1 MAPPTPKQ
9 TRELARA
16 KVVNELLCTE
26 RTYAQ
31 ELARFVE
38 VLVPKLESGHITKTK
53 QDFFHGLTGLVQNLE
68 QFLHLSRATIE
79 DLEHTSSLELSLNR
93 LTRVLPLYTQYA
105 TNYAN
110 ARQCIAKLLENGSLF
125 VLEDWEL
132 ALRNEPKRTGMEGFL
147 ILPIQRI
154 PRYVLLLT
162 ELGKHY
168 SITTEAVESELVA
181 NAALEAE
188 ACALGMDSAVAEVH
202 RIQALQLLFDLV
214 QPNATVELERLL
226 LNSTASIIHSSELI
240 HPNTGKQYL
249 YALLSPDIL
258 LVISTLKRYCKRVLK
273 LVLVTTVLSHTVP
286 TQFTL
291 ISKDFSI
298 LLECKSKQDL
308 DLWIDA
314 LNAAPTVLP
323 TSTVRKSSMLKQII
337 SYPSSQDSGG
347 GGECSLCA
355 SGFTLLTRKHLCGKC
370 LCEVCAS
377 CSPQRRY
384 VNASVMRVCECCT
397 EEMDF
402 ARESHSPHLLRLS
415 IHLTIQSE
423 VDYYWSVVSDP
434 QPQQHYGPSIQGK
447 FLITVP
453 LLEEGNVI
461 TINLASHHGSLVIA
475 SRVVNVC
482 ELVNHPRISHGF
494 TDKLSMFMD
503 EQRDLAHPVLVTY
516 ALLPAPDLFLN
527 SIGEGIRVG
536 SSGTPT
542 PPPSTSSLFQ
552 LSATRRKSVD
562 SMLRQLTPPS
572 GKAPSP
578 VMPPPPLLSSPTKPR
593 KRFNLR
599 AFKDEFESKAA
610 NSLFFTRLS
619 EVILGWAIRN
629 ATEGSSLQAFYA
641 QQLFR
646 LHTQAA
652 LLAKAPNEF
661 SLPQLVVSETLYVN
675 KLEALVER
683 YNRRSIRPVSS
694 SSSSSISVAP
704 SPPSYSSL
712 SKVKQAL
719 ASTFAQPVSEED
731 AFQFPQVAN
740 CLNAVRQ
747 MITIHRSFLGEVTG
761 PFGFEALHRLASL
774 AKVYSTYGTHLAE
787 CYLLL
792 LLLLQDGKPSKKVSE
807 LLPCGGAAEEDPELA
822 LKWVLMAQGILRPSP
837 SATSPSHWGL
847 LDLLVAPLQRINFYC
862 EFAREMASS
871 SLAALLTTS
880 RFLVKSLLRRANL
893 KLLRELDSRITPN
906 DRDALLLV
914 DGRRWF
920 LRAGVLVWNST
931 EVVVLLFTDQLVVC
945 KPGNSSWDVLQ
956 QVEFRGKG
964 STVLHPSPTVAMSAA
979 VSDSR
984 FAFQL
989 NQLLLFV
996 PRQIQPIKPA
1006 LLGVASNL
1014 SGNVVG
1020 PGGFRY
1026 AAAKAPAT
1034 SNLEKK
1040 DTKLKRQLKAEWV
1053 DDLKRLIFMWDKLD
1067 HSNGN
1072 NGNEDD
1078 DRDEEVCWRDDIV
1091 AWNLLHGAGQRPVS
1105 RKEYDML

>member
-9 TRELARA
+9 SRELARA
-16 KVVNELLCTE
+16 KVVDELLCTE

-38 VLVPKLESGHITKTK
+38 RLVPKLESGHITKTK
-53 QDFFHGLTGLVQNLE
+53 QDFFHGLTGLVHNLE

-110 ARQCIAKLLENGSLF
+110 ARQCIATLLANGSLF
-125 VLEDWEL
+125 MTEDWEL
-132 ALRNEPKRTGMEGFL
+132 ASRNEPKRTGLEGFL

-168 SITTEAVESELVA
+168 SLTTEAAESALVA
-181 NAALEAE
+181 NAALQAE
-188 ACALGMDSAVAEVH
+188 ACALRMDSAVAEVH
-202 RIQALQLLFDLV
+202 RVQALQQLFDLV
-214 QPNATVELERLL
+214 QPNATLELERLL
-226 LNSTASIIHSSELI
+226 LNSTSSVVHSSELI
-240 HPNTGKQYL
+240 HPSTGKQYL
-249 YALLSPDIL
+249 YALLSPDTL
-258 LVISTLKRYCKRVLK
+258 LVISPVKRYCKRILQ
-273 LVLVTTVLSHTVP
+273 LVLVTTVLSHKVP
-286 TQFTL
+286 LQFTL
-291 ISKDFSI
+291 TSKDFSI
-298 LLECKSKQDL
+298 VLEAKSRHDL
-308 DLWIDA
+308 DAWMDA
-314 LNAAPTVLP
+314 LNAAPTTLR
-323 TSTVRKSSMLKQII
+323 SSSVRKSSLLKQII
-337 SYPSSQDSGG
+337 SYPSSQDSNG
-347 GGECSLCA
+347 GGECTLCA
-355 SGFTLLTRKHLCGKC
+355 AGFTLLTRKHVCDKC
-370 LCEVCAS
+370 QSDVCAS

-384 VNASVMRVCECCT
+384 VNATVLRVCECCA
-397 EEMDF
+397 EEMDV
-402 ARESHSPHLLRLS
+402 ARESQSPHLLRLS
-415 IHLTIQSE
+415 IHLTIHSE
-423 VDYYWSVVSDP
+423 VDYYWSVVVSSS
-434 QPQQHYGPSIQGK
+434 QQLYGPSIQGK
-447 FLITVP
+447 FLIPVP
-453 LLEEGNVI
+453 MLEEGNVI
-461 TINLASHHGSLVIA
+461 TINLASHHGALVIA

-482 ELVNHPRISHGF
+482 ELVNHSRISHGF
-494 TDKLSMFMD
+494 TDKLAMFMD

-516 ALLPAPDLFLN
+516 ALLPSPDLFLH
-527 SIGEGIRVG
+527 SEKVGDGIRVG
-536 SSGTPT
+536 SSGTP
-542 PPPSTSSLFQ
+542 PLPPSASSSLFQ
-552 LSATRRKSVD
+552 LNATRRKSVD

-572 GKAPSP
+572 SKPPSP
-578 VMPPPPLLSSPTKPR
+578 PSMPPSSPTKPR

-683 YNRRSIRPVSS
+683 YNRRSMRPTSS
-694 SSSSSISVAP
+694 SSH
-704 SPPSYSSL
+704 SSL

-807 LLPCGGAAEEDPELA
+807 LLPCAGAAEEDPELA

-837 SATSPSHWGL
+837 SATAPSHWGL

-862 EFAREMASS
+862 EFARETASS

-893 KLLRELDSRITPN
+893 KLLRELDSRITPS

-931 EVVVLLFTDQLVVC
+931 EVVVLLFTDRLLVC
-945 KPGNSSWDVLQ
+945 KPGNSAWEVLQ
-956 QVEFRGKG
+956 QVEFQAKA
-964 STVLHPSPTVAMSAA
+964 VLHPSPTVAMSAA

-989 NQLLLFV
+989 NHLLLFV
-996 PRQIQPIKPA
+996 PRQLQPLKPA
-1006 LLGVASNL
+1006 LSGVACGV

-1020 PGGFRY
+1020 PGGFRQ
-1026 AAAKAPAT
+1026 AASTSAPASKASGT
-1034 SNLEKK
+1034 PQLEKK

-1053 DDLKRLIFMWDKLD
+1053 SDLKRLIGMWDKLGGGD
-1067 HSNGN
+1067 G
-1072 NGNEDD
+1072 DD
-1078 DRDEEVCWRDDIV
+1078 GDNDGQEVCWREDIV
-1091 AWNLLHGAGQRPVS
+1091 AWNLLHAAGQRPVS